1 MIKNGNARLILFFTA
16 LTFVITLTVILAWEK
31 LLNRPVF
38 AWIDAHYAAVP
49 ANERWRMEQ
58 RVEHFFIS
66 TTVDVIVVT
75 LLLRL
80 VNRQQHR
87 LKASEERYRTLFEQA
102 NDGIGVLR
110 AADFRLTEVNS
121 QFART
126 LGETPGALLGRRI
139 SEFFWENAEASQSC
153 PLRKLLRGA
162 AAGDGELTL
171 RLRSGEKRP
180 VLFSF
185 SSLVI
190 EGERLILL
198 MVRDISERKKLAA
211 EKDEMQLQLFQSSKL
226 ASIGELSAGVAH
238 EINNPLN
245 GIINFAQLLKDSGA
259 GHAPDEERMID
270 GIIDEGQR
278 ITKIV
283 RDLLT
288 FARHESHDHVH
299 VNLAEAVA
307 TSVSLFGHQL
317 EKDDIKLELEIARN
331 LPPVRADNSRLRQVV
346 VNMISNAQHALS
358 AKDGG
363 AKVFR
368 IKAYPHEKDGQQFVW
383 LEFYDNGTGVKPQYL
398 TKIFD
403 PFFTTRRDKGG
414 TGLGLSLSFAI
425 IHEYGGT
432 IAVESNEGE
441 FTRFII
447 NLPAVNGQEEDGN
460 ADDPAGG

>member
-1 MIKNGNARLILFFTA
+1 MLKNSNARLILFFTA
-16 LTFVITLTVILAWEK
+16 LTIVITLTVILAWEK
-31 LLNRPVF
+31 LLLRPVF

-49 ANERWRMEQ
+49 TNDRWRMEQ

-87 LKASEERYRTLFEQA
+87 LKASEERYRALFEQA
-102 NDGIGVLR
+102 DDGIGVLR
-110 AADFRLTEVNS
+110 AADFRLAEVNG

-126 LGETPGALLGRRI
+126 LGETPDALLGRRI
-139 SEFFWENAEASQSC
+139 DEFAWESAEASQSC
-153 PLRKLLRGA
+153 PLRRLLQGA

-171 RLRSGEKRP
+171 RLPSGEKRP

-190 EGERLILL
+190 DGERLILL
-198 MVRDISERKKLAA
+198 MVRDISERKRLAE
-211 EKDEMQLQLFQSSKL
+211 EKDDMQLQLFQSSKL

-259 GHAPDEERMID
+259 ARTPAEEQMLD

-288 FARHESHDHVH
+288 FARHDAHDRAR
-299 VNLAEAVA
+299 VNIAEAVA
-307 TSVSLFGHQL
+307 ASVSLFGHQL
-317 EKDDIKLELEIARN
+317 EKDGIRLELEVARN
-331 LPPVRADNSRLRQVV
+331 LPPVCADSSRLRQVI
-346 VNMISNAQHALS
+346 VNMISNAQHALR
-358 AKDGG
+358 AKG
-363 AKVFR
+363 AGARVFR
-368 IKAYPHEKDGQQFVW
+368 IKAYPQEKDGRQVAR
-383 LEFYDNGTGVKPQYL
+383 LEFYDNGTGIKPQNL

-425 IHEYGGT
+425 IREYGGT
-432 IAVESNEGE
+432 IAVESVEGE

-447 NLPAVNGQEEDGN
+447 SLPAVNGQEEGGD

>member
-1 MIKNGNARLILFFTA
+1 MIKNGNARLILFFTV
-16 LTFVITLTVILAWEK
+16 LTFVITLTVIFAWEK

-38 AWIDAHYAAVP
+38 AWIDAHYSSVP
-49 ANERWRMEQ
+49 ADERWRIEQ

-87 LKASEERYRTLFEQA
+87 LKASEERYRALFEQA
-102 NDGIGVLR
+102 NDGIGLLR
-110 AADFRLTEVNS
+110 ASDFRLAEVNS

-126 LGETPGALLGRRI
+126 LDETPAALLGRRI
-139 SEFFWENAEASQSC
+139 DEFSWESAEGSQTC
-153 PLRKLLRGA
+153 PLRKLLRGE
-162 AAGDGELTL
+162 AAGDGELAL
-171 RLRSGEKRP
+171 RLRSGNKRP

-185 SSLVI
+185 CSLVI
-190 EGERLILL
+190 DGERLILL
-198 MVRDISERKKLAA
+198 MVRDISERKRLAE

-259 GHAPDEERMID
+259 ARAPAEERMLD

-288 FARHESHDHVH
+288 FARHDAHDRAR
-299 VNLAEAVA
+299 VNIAEAIA

-317 EKDDIKLELEIARN
+317 EKDDIKLELEVARN
-331 LPPVRADNSRLRQVV
+331 LPPVCADNSRLRQVI
-346 VNMISNAQHALS
+346 VNLISNAQHALR
-358 AKDGG
+358 AKG
-363 AKVFR
+363 AEARVFR
-368 IKAYPHEKDGQQFVW
+368 IKAYPWEKDGRRFAR
-383 LEFYDNGTGVKPQYL
+383 LEFYDNGTGIKPQYL
-398 TKIFD
+398 SKIFD

-425 IHEYGGT
+425 IREYGGT
-432 IAVESNEGE
+432 IAVESLEGE

-447 NLPAVNGQEEDGN
+447 NLPAVNGQEADGN

>member
-1 MIKNGNARLILFFTA
+1 MIKNSNAKLIVFFTA
-16 LTFVITLTVILAWEK
+16 LTIVITLTVIIAWEK

-38 AWIDAHYAAVP
+38 AWIDRHYAAVP
-49 ANERWRMEQ
+49 ADERWRIEQ

-66 TTVDVIVVT
+66 TTVDIIVVT

-87 LKASEERYRTLFEQA
+87 LKSSEERYRALFEQA

-110 AADFRLTEVNS
+110 AADLRLAEVNS

-126 LGETPGALLGRRI
+126 LNETPEALLGRRI
-139 SEFFWENAEASQSC
+139 SEFFWESAEGAQAC
-153 PLRKLLRGA
+153 PLRRLLRGA
-162 AAGDGELTL
+162 AEGDGELEIH
-171 RLRSGEKRP
+171 LRSGKKRP

-190 EGERLILL
+190 DGERLILL
-198 MVRDISERKKLAA
+198 MVRDISERKKLAE

-259 GHAPDEERMID
+259 ARAPDEERMLD

-288 FARHESHDHVH
+288 FARHDSHDRRP
-299 VNLAEAVA
+299 VNIADAVA
-307 TSVSLFGHQL
+307 ASVSLFGHQL
-317 EKDDIKLELEIARN
+317 EKDDIKLELEIAPN

-346 VNMISNAQHALS
+346 VNLISNAQHALR
-358 AKDGG
+358 AKG
-363 AKVFR
+363 AGARLFR
-368 IKAYPHEKDGQQFVW
+368 ITARPQEKDGRQFIH
-383 LEFYDNGTGVKPQYL
+383 LEFYDNGAGIKARHLPKV
-398 TKIFD
+398 FD

-425 IHEYGGT
+425 IREYGGT
-432 IAVESNEGE
+432 IAVESREGE

-447 NLPAVNGQEEDGN
+447 NLPAMNGQEEDGYEGN
-460 ADDPAGG
+460 PAGG

>member
-1 MIKNGNARLILFFTA
+1 MLKDGNARLILFFTA
-16 LTFVITLTVILAWEK
+16 LTVGITLTVIFAWEK

-38 AWIDAHYAAVP
+38 AWIDRHYAAVP
-49 ANERWRMEQ
+49 AEERWRTEQ

-87 LKASEERYRTLFEQA
+87 LRASEGRYRALFEQA
-102 NDGIGVLR
+102 NDGIGLLH
-110 AADFRLTEVNS
+110 AADFRLAEVNG

-126 LGETPGALLGRRI
+126 LDETPGALLGRRI
-139 SEFFWENAEASQSC
+139 DEFFSENAEARQAC
-153 PLRKLLRGA
+153 PLREMLRGA
-162 AAGDGELTL
+162 AEGDGELTI
-171 RLRSGEKRP
+171 RLSSGERRP

-190 EGERLILL
+190 DGERLILL
-198 MVRDISERKKLAA
+198 LLRDISLRKRLEA

-245 GIINFAQLLKDSGA
+245 GIINFAQLLKDTDEPRPPG
-259 GHAPDEERMID
+259 EERMLD

-288 FARHESHDHVH
+288 FARHDEYDRRR
-299 VNLAEAVA
+299 VNIAEAVA
-307 TSVSLFGHQL
+307 ASVSLFGHQL
-317 EKDDIKLELEIARN
+317 ERDDIRLELDLAPD
-331 LPPVRADNSRLRQVV
+331 LPPVSADNSRLRQVI
-346 VNMISNAQHALS
+346 VNMISNAQHALRS
-358 AKDGG
+358 KGSG

-368 IKAYPHEKDGQQFVW
+368 IKGCPEERDGRRFAR
-383 LEFYDNGTGVKPQYL
+383 LEFYDNGTGIEARHL
-398 TKIFD
+398 GKIFD

-425 IHEYGGT
+425 IREYGGT
-432 IAVESNEGE
+432 IGVESVEGE

-447 NLPAVNGQEEDGN
+447 RLPAVNGQGGGD
-460 ADDPAGG
+460 ADNPAGG

>member
-1 MIKNGNARLILFFTA
+1 MIKNSNARLILFFTVF
-16 LTFVITLTVILAWEK
+16 TFVITLTVIFAWEK
-31 LLNRPVF
+31 LLNKPVF
-38 AWIDAHYAAVP
+38 TWIDRHYAAIP
-49 ANERWRMEQ
+49 TDERWRIEQ

-80 VNRQQHR
+80 VNRQQHK
-87 LKASEERYRTLFEQA
+87 LKASEERYRALFEQA

-110 AADFRLTEVNS
+110 AADFRLVEVNS
-121 QFART
+121 QFAQT
-126 LGETPGALLGRRI
+126 LGETPDALLGQRI
-139 SEFFWENAEASQSC
+139 NELFWESPEDAVTC
-153 PLRKLLRGA
+153 PLRRLLRGA
-162 AAGDGELTL
+162 SAGDGELML
-171 RLRSGEKRP
+171 RLRSGDKRP

-190 EGERLILL
+190 DGERMILL
-198 MVRDISERKKLAA
+198 MVRDISERKRLAE

-245 GIINFAQLLKDSGA
+245 GIINFAQLLKDTGA
-259 GHAPDEERMID
+259 ARAADEERMLD

-288 FARHESHDHVH
+288 FARHDAHDRAR
-299 VNLAEAVA
+299 VNIAEAIA

-317 EKDDIKLELEIARN
+317 EKDDIKLEMEVARN
-331 LPPVRADNSRLRQVV
+331 LPPVYADNSRLRQVI
-346 VNMISNAQHALS
+346 VNLISNAQHALR
-358 AKDGG
+358 AKG
-363 AKVFR
+363 AEARVFS
-368 IKAYPHEKDGQQFVW
+368 IKAYPWENDGRHFAR
-383 LEFYDNGTGVKPQYL
+383 LEFYDNGTGIKPQYL
-398 TKIFD
+398 SKIFD

-425 IHEYGGT
+425 IREYGGT
-432 IAVESNEGE
+432 IAVESREGE

-447 NLPAVNGQEEDGN
+447 NLPAVNGQEGGY
-460 ADDPAGG
+460 AGDPAGG

>member
-1 MIKNGNARLILFFTA
+1 MIKNSNARLILFFTVF
-16 LTFVITLTVILAWEK
+16 TFVITLTVIFAWEK
-31 LLNRPVF
+31 LLNKPVF
-38 AWIDAHYAAVP
+38 AWIDRHYAAIP
-49 ANERWRMEQ
+49 SDERWRIEQ

-80 VNRQQHR
+80 VNRQQHK
-87 LKASEERYRTLFEQA
+87 LKASEERYRALFEQA

-110 AADFRLTEVNS
+110 AADFRLVEVNS
-121 QFART
+121 QFAQT
-126 LGETPGALLGRRI
+126 LGETPDVLLGRRI
-139 SEFFWENAEASQSC
+139 SELFWESQEGAEAC
-153 PLRKLLRGA
+153 PLRRLLRGA
-162 AAGDGELTL
+162 SAGDGELML
-171 RLRSGEKRP
+171 RLRSGDKRP

-190 EGERLILL
+190 DGERMILL
-198 MVRDISERKKLAA
+198 MVRDISERKRLAE

-259 GHAPDEERMID
+259 ARAPDEERMLD

-288 FARHESHDHVH
+288 FARHDAHDRVQ
-299 VNLAEAVA
+299 VNIAEAVA

-317 EKDDIKLELEIARN
+317 EKDDIKLELEIARD
-331 LPPVRADNSRLRQVV
+331 LPPVRADHSRLRQVV
-346 VNMISNAQHALS
+346 VNMISNAQHALR
-358 AKDGG
+358 AKG
-363 AKVFR
+363 AGTRVFR
-368 IKAYPHEKDGQQFVW
+368 IKAYPYEKDGRQFAR
-383 LEFYDNGTGVKPQYL
+383 LEFYDNGTGIKARYL

-425 IHEYGGT
+425 IREYGGT

-447 NLPAVNGQEEDGN
+447 NLPAVNGQEDGY
-460 ADDPAGG
+460 AGDPAGG

>member
-1 MIKNGNARLILFFTA
+1 MIKNGNARLILFFTVF
-16 LTFVITLTVILAWEK
+16 TFVITLTVIFAWEK

-38 AWIDAHYAAVP
+38 AWIDRHYAAIP
-49 ANERWRMEQ
+49 SDERWRIEQ

-80 VNRQQHR
+80 VNRQQHK
-87 LKASEERYRTLFEQA
+87 LKASEERYRALFEQA

-110 AADFRLTEVNS
+110 AADFRLVEVNS
-121 QFART
+121 QFAQT
-126 LGETPGALLGRRI
+126 LGETPDVLLARRI
-139 SEFFWENAEASQSC
+139 SELFGESPEGAGAC
-153 PLRKLLRGA
+153 PLRRLLRGA
-162 AAGDGELTL
+162 AAGDGELML
-171 RLRSGEKRP
+171 RLRSGDKRP

-190 EGERLILL
+190 DGERMILL
-198 MVRDISERKKLAA
+198 MVRDISERKRLAE

-226 ASIGELSAGVAH
+226 ASIGELSAGPAPDC
-238 EINNPLN
+238 NNPLN

-259 GHAPDEERMID
+259 ARAPDEERMLD

-288 FARHESHDHVH
+288 FARHASHDRAR
-299 VNLAEAVA
+299 VNIAEAIA

-317 EKDDIKLELEIARN
+317 EKDDIKLEMEVARN
-331 LPPVRADNSRLRQVV
+331 LPPVYADNSRLRQVI
-346 VNMISNAQHALS
+346 VNLISNAQHALR
-358 AKDGG
+358 AKG
-363 AKVFR
+363 AEARVFS
-368 IKAYPHEKDGQQFVW
+368 IKAYPWEKDGRHFAR
-383 LEFYDNGTGVKPQYL
+383 LDFYDNGTGIKPQYL
-398 TKIFD
+398 SKIFD

-425 IHEYGGT
+425 IREYGGT
-432 IAVESNEGE
+432 IAVESREGE

-447 NLPAVNGQEEDGN
+447 NLPAVNGQEDGN
-460 ADDPAGG
+460 AGDPAGG

>member
-1 MIKNGNARLILFFTA
+1 MIKNGNARLILFFTV
-16 LTFVITLTVILAWEK
+16 LTIVITLTVILAWEK
-31 LLNRPVF
+31 LLLRPVF
-38 AWIDAHYAAVP
+38 AWIDAHYAATP
-49 ANERWRMEQ
+49 ADERWRIEQ

-80 VNRQQHR
+80 VNRQQHK
-87 LKASEERYRTLFEQA
+87 LKASEERYRALFEQA

-110 AADFRLTEVNS
+110 AADFRLVEVNS
-121 QFART
+121 QFAQT
-126 LGETPGALLGRRI
+126 LGETPDALLGRRI
-139 SEFFWENAEASQSC
+139 SELFWESPEGAGTC
-153 PLRKLLRGA
+153 PLRRLLRGA
-162 AAGDGELTL
+162 AAGDGELML
-171 RLRSGEKRP
+171 RLRSGDKRP

-190 EGERLILL
+190 DGERMILL
-198 MVRDISERKKLAA
+198 MVRDISERKRLAE

-259 GHAPDEERMID
+259 ARAPDEERMLD

-288 FARHESHDHVH
+288 FARHDSHDRAR
-299 VNLAEAVA
+299 VNIAEAIA
-307 TSVSLFGHQL
+307 ASVSLFGHQL
-317 EKDDIKLELEIARN
+317 EKDNIKLELEVARN
-331 LPPVRADNSRLRQVV
+331 LPPVYADNSRLRQVI
-346 VNMISNAQHALS
+346 VNLISNAQHALR
-358 AKDGG
+358 AKG
-363 AKVFR
+363 AESRVFS
-368 IKAYPHEKDGQQFVW
+368 IKAYPWEKDGRHFAR
-383 LEFYDNGTGVKPQYL
+383 LEFYDNGTGIKEQYL
-398 TKIFD
+398 SKIFD

-425 IHEYGGT
+425 IREYDGT
-432 IAVESNEGE
+432 IAVESKEGE

-447 NLPAVNGQEEDGN
+447 NLPAMNGQEADGD
-460 ADDPAGG
+460 ADDLAGG